1 MSHASSKCIYDIKL
15 QKSRMDYNQTTSLSF
30 VPIKNEL
37 PARQKDTQEE
47 KIQMCSLTFP
57 ELFIQESC

>member
-47 KIQMCSLTFP
+47 KYKCVH
-57 ELFIQESC
+57 